1 MRMLPNKIL
10 IGDCRSVLSSAEALD
25 YASYDGC
32 GKAELRREGAVSIVY
47 IDPPYNTG
55 SKLCYN
61 DSRTDEDWYDLLDQ
75 SVVECRHLLRDDAV
89 IFVSIDDN
97 KYAELKLLMDNRYD
111 YLGTFITHQAQRSN
125 AKHVNTVHEYVLCYA
140 KDKSKV
146 KPFSVLRKDNP
157 EESWL
162 IGRIERAVSVVFND
176 YYNRYGV
183 EQAISYAQSSLLS
196 LIRHYTL
203 GGENSWLNN
212 YNRVDENGKV
222 FYPVDLSVPGKPRR
236 VDIDEI
242 NLHLD
247 PLPTRGWVSDEMFIA
262 LHKEGR
268 LYFRDGR
275 PYRKK
280 YLHEAEAKAQSI
292 LPYYSRQGTEDLK
305 RLGLGG
311 LFDNPKPV
319 ELIKHLI
326 RLTSIKD
333 GVVLDFF
340 AGSGTTG
347 QAVIELNAQEGC
359 DLSYLLAQKQEIV
372 RNETVLAACEKY
384 DVNPFIEDILVHR
397 LRKVYERVGIE
408 PSFSVEVPV
417 V

>member
-1 MRMLPNKIL
+1 MLQNKVI
-10 IGDCRSVLSSAEALD
+10 IGDCRAVLSSKSVLD

-32 GKAELRREGAVSIVY
+32 GIPELRKEGKVSIVY
-47 IDPPYNTG
+47 IDPPYNTR

-61 DSRTDEDWYDLLDQ
+61 DNRDDDDWEALLEE
-75 SVVECRHLLRDDAV
+75 SIVTCHYLLRDDAV

-97 KYAELKLLMDNRYD
+97 KYAQLKLLLDNYYD

-125 AKHVNTVHEYVLCYA
+125 AKHVNTTHEYVLCYA

-157 EESWL
+157 NDSFL
-162 IGRIERAVSVVFND
+162 IDAISTEVLRTFTD
-176 YYNRYGV
+176 YRERYGI
-183 EQAISYAQSSLLS
+183 EQAVSYAQSNLS
-196 LIRHYTL
+196 FLISHNTK
-203 GGENSWLNN
+203 GGENSWLTN
-212 YNRVDENGKV
+212 YNRVDEDGNI
-222 FYPVDLSVPGKPRR
+222 FYPVDLSVPGTPRR

-247 PLPTRGWVSDEMFIA
+247 PLKTRGWVSDDEFIR
-262 LHKEGR
+262 LHGEGR

-280 YLHEAEAKAQSI
+280 YLHEAEMNAQSI
-292 LPYYSRQGTEDLK
+292 LPFYSRQGTEDLK

-319 ELIKHLI
+319 ALIEHLI
-326 RLTSIKD
+326 RLTGIKD

-340 AGSGTTG
+340 AGSGSTG
-347 QAVIELNAQEGC
+347 QAVIELNACG
-359 DLSYLLAQKQEIV
+359 DRSLNYLLIQKQEIV
-372 RNETVLAACEKY
+372 RTDKVLAACEKY
-384 DVNPFIEDILVHR
+384 EVNPFIEDILVYR
-397 LRKVYERVGIE
+397 LKKVYERVGVE
-408 PSFSVEVPV
+408 KDFVVEVPV
-417 V
+417 

>member
-1 MRMLPNKIL
+1 MLQNKVL
-10 IGDCRSVLSSAEALD
+10 IGDCRAVLSSKSVLD

-32 GKAELRREGAVSIVY
+32 GRPELRKEGKVSIVY

-61 DSRTDEDWYDLLDQ
+61 DKRDDDDWEALLEE
-75 SVVECRHLLRDDAV
+75 SIVACRYLLRDDAV

-97 KYAELKLLMDNRYD
+97 KYAQLKLLLDNYYD

-125 AKHVNTVHEYVLCYA
+125 AKHVNTTHEYVLCYG

-146 KPFSVLRKDNP
+146 KPFSVLRLHNP
-157 EESWL
+157 HDSIL
-162 IGRIERAVSVVFND
+162 INAIDAEVSRTFRE
-176 YYNRYGV
+176 YRERYGV
-183 EQAISYAQSSLLS
+183 EQAVSYAQSNLS
-196 LIRHYTL
+196 ALIRHHTL
-203 GGENSWLNN
+203 GGENSWLKN

-222 FYPVDLSVPGKPRR
+222 FYPVDLSVPGTPRR
-236 VDIDEI
+236 VDIDAIDLRLEA
-242 NLHLD
+242 
-247 PLPTRGWVSDEMFIA
+247 LPTRGWVSDDEFIR
-262 LHKEGR
+262 LNGEGR

-280 YLHEAEAKAQSI
+280 YLHEAEMNAQSI
-292 LPYYSRQGTEDLK
+292 LPFYSRQGTEDLK

-326 RLTSIKD
+326 RLTGIKD

-340 AGSGTTG
+340 AGSGSTG
-347 QAVIELNAQEGC
+347 QAVIELNACG
-359 DLSYLLAQKQEIV
+359 DYPLNYLLIQKQEIV
-372 RNETVLAACEKY
+372 RTEKVLAACEKY
-384 DVNPFIEDILVHR
+384 ELQPFIEDILVYR
-397 LRKVYERVGIE
+397 LKTVYERVGVE
-408 PSFSVEVPV
+408 KDFVVEVV
-417 V
+417 

>member
-1 MRMLPNKIL
+1 MPQNKVL
-10 IGDCRSVLSSAEALD
+10 IGDCRTVLSSKSVLD

-32 GKAELRREGAVSIVY
+32 GKPELRKEGKVSIVY

-61 DSRTDEDWYDLLDQ
+61 DKRDDDDWEALLEQ
-75 SVVECRHLLRDDAV
+75 SIVACRYLLRDDAV

-97 KYAELKLLMDNRYD
+97 KYAQLKLLLDNYYD

-125 AKHVNTVHEYVLCYA
+125 AKHVNTTHEYVLCYA
-140 KDKSKV
+140 KDKIKV

-162 IGRIERAVSVVFND
+162 IGRIDRAVSVVFND

-183 EQAISYAQSSLLS
+183 EQAISYARSSLLS

-222 FYPVDLSVPGKPRR
+222 FYPVDLSVPGTPRR

-247 PLPTRGWVSDEMFIA
+247 PLKTRGWVSDDEFIR
-262 LHKEGR
+262 LHGEGR

-280 YLHEAEAKAQSI
+280 YLHEAEMNAQSI
-292 LPYYSRQGTEDLK
+292 LPFYSRQGTEDLK
-305 RLGLGG
+305 RLDLGG

-326 RLTSIKD
+326 RLTGIKD

-340 AGSGTTG
+340 AGSGSTG
-347 QAVIELNAQEGC
+347 QAVIELNACE
-359 DLSYLLAQKQEIV
+359 DYSSNYLLIQKQEIV
-372 RNETVLAACEKY
+372 RTEKVLAACEKY
-384 DVNPFIEDILVHR
+384 EVNPFIEDILVHR
-397 LRKVYERVGIE
+397 LKTVYERAGVE
-408 PSFSVEVPV
+408 KDFVVEVPV
-417 V
+417 

>member
-10 IGDCRSVLSSAEALD
+10 IGDCRSVLSSAEVLD

-61 DSRTDEDWYDLLDQ
+61 DSRTDDDWYDLLDQ
-75 SVVECRHLLRDDAV
+75 SVVECRYLLRDDAV

-140 KDKSKV
+140 MDKSKV
-146 KPFSVLRKDNP
+146 EGFSVPRKDLP
-157 EESWL
+157 DDSRL
-162 IGRIERAVSVVFND
+162 INAVTGEVSRTFTE
-176 YYNRYGV
+176 YRERYGI
-183 EQAISYAQSSLLS
+183 EQAVSYAQSNLDF
-196 LIRHYTL
+196 LISHNTK
-203 GGENSWLNN
+203 GGENSWLKN
-212 YNRVDENGKV
+212 YNRVDEDGNI

-247 PLPTRGWVSDEMFIA
+247 PLPTRGWVSDEMFIK
-262 LHKEGR
+262 LYKEGR

-326 RLTSIKD
+326 RLTGIKD
-333 GVVLDFF
+333 GAVLDFF

-359 DLSYLLAQKQEIV
+359 DFSYLLVQKQEIV

-397 LRKVYERVGIE
+397 LRKVYERVGNE